1 MNTRRA
7 AGEAKQFLVVQ
18 EKNRRSCCHILYI
31 SNQANIKMDGIT
43 LSLFNKA
50 TVATRSVVGII
61 SNEANS
67 ATTTIYEHQVGRIAI
82 LIALI
87 YLGVALLRAVFG
99 VAHFFFI
106 YFLRPAKNL
115 KFYGS
120 WAVVTGATDGIG
132 KAYCVELAK
141 KGKTPT

>member
-1 MNTRRA
+1 MDR
-7 AGEAKQFLVVQ
+7 VV
-18 EKNRRSCCHILYI
+18 
-31 SNQANIKMDGIT
+31 

-50 TVATRSVVGII
+50 TLATRSVVASIF
-61 SNEANS
+61 NEADV
-67 ATTTIYEHQVGRIAI
+67 ATRTISEDQVGRVAI

-87 YLGVALLRAVFG
+87 YLGVSLLRFIFG
-99 VAHFFFI
+99 IVRFIFI

-141 KGKTPT
+141 RGMHPSQRPLSFVSLHIHLLDQITASPPAQK

>member
-1 MNTRRA
+1 
-7 AGEAKQFLVVQ
+7 
-18 EKNRRSCCHILYI
+18 
-31 SNQANIKMDGIT
+31 MDGFS

-61 SNEANS
+61 SNEANA
-67 ATTTIYEHQVGRIAI
+67 ATKSLYEDQIGRVAIVIAV
-82 LIALI
+82 I
-87 YLGVALLRAVFG
+87 YLGVSLLRAAFSVVNFI
-99 VAHFFFI
+99 FI

-132 KAYCVELAK
+132 RAYCVELAK
-141 KGKTPT
+141 KGRSD